1 MAMPVEIVRQAFVL
15 KDDPGESLLRSEK
28 LSEIL
33 RLRKL
38 LETFTSTSTHIYIE
52 TTTQQKLD
60 V

>member
-1 MAMPVEIVRQAFVL
+1 MPLPIETVRKAFVL
-15 KDDPGESLLRSEK
+15 TDDQEESLLRSEK

-38 LETFTSTSTHIYIE
+38 LETFTSTSTQIYIE

>member
-1 MAMPVEIVRQAFVL
+1 MSLPVETVRKAFVL
-15 KDDPGESLLRSEK
+15 KDDLGESLLSSEK

-33 RLRKL
+33 WLRKH
-38 LETFTSTSTHIYIE
+38 LETVSVRTFQIYIE

>member
-1 MAMPVEIVRQAFVL
+1 MPLPIETVRKAFVL
-15 KDDPGESLLRSEK
+15 KDEQEESLLRSEK

-38 LETFTSTSTHIYIE
+38 FETFTSTSTQIYIE